1 MKALVTGA
9 TGFIGSHLVREL
21 LERGHS
27 VRILARSAA
36 KAAPLGA
43 AGAQVLV
50 ADLGEPFSFTEA
62 LAGIDILFHLASA
75 IRAPRATF
83 ERVDVRG
90 TERLLEAAERAGV
103 KRFVY
108 PGTLSSYDLAHVR
121 SGSVIDER
129 SPFDQTGLLGP
140 YAQAKARAEAAVLTA
155 HRRGRLDAVIVRLGL
170 TCGAGASVFPAHVG
184 QRIGSLLVMFGN
196 GSLPLPLVLVDNAV
210 DALILAATTA
220 AIGGESFNIVDD
232 EVLTQNEYVALLKES
247 AGSTGVGST
256 GVGSIEV
263 GSIGVGS
270 TRGGST
276 SAKSIPRVLK
286 LPRLAYYALGA
297 LNAGAAAA
305 RGKEPA
311 TTPYRV
317 RTRLRSVRWDCS
329 KAHSLLHWR
338 SRIPL
343 REGLRLA
350 FREPAPGGRV
360 PAPAGRELA
369 SAGGKL
375 APAGRDA
382 ASSTDCRCAP
392 SSDSAPRPSR

>member
-1 MKALVTGA
+1 MIKALVTGA

-21 LERGHS
+21 LRRGDS
-27 VRILARSAA
+27 VRILARSAT

-43 AGAQVLV
+43 AGAQVIV

-62 LAGIDILFHLASA
+62 LAGIDTVFHLVSA

-83 ERVDVRG
+83 ERVDLRG
-90 TERLLEAAERAGV
+90 TERLLDAAERAGV

-121 SGSVIDER
+121 SGAVIDER
-129 SPFDQTGLLGP
+129 SPDDQTGLLGP
-140 YAQAKARAEAAVLTA
+140 YAQAKARAEAAVLAA

-170 TCGAGASVFPAHVG
+170 TCGTGASVFPAHVG

-196 GSLPLPLVLVDNAV
+196 GNLPLPLVLVDNAV
-210 DALILAATTA
+210 DALILAATTP

-232 EVLTQNEYVALLKES
+232 EVLTQNEYLALLKES
-247 AGSTGVGST
+247 MGSIAAGSIAA
-256 GVGSIEV
+256 GSI
-263 GSIGVGS
+263 
-270 TRGGST
+270 
-276 SAKSIPRVLK
+276 ARVLK

-329 KAHSLLHWR
+329 KAHRLLHWQ
-338 SRIPL
+338 SRVPL
-343 REGLRLA
+343 REGLRRA
-350 FREPAPGGRV
+350 FRE
-360 PAPAGRELA
+360 LA
-369 SAGGKL
+369 T
-375 APAGRDA
+375 AGRDA